1 MNERLEINIG
11 TTSLPGYYIDYHTTI
26 RLASPSPI
34 TMEAYRYGGICI
46 RTREDWNDQTAEML
60 TSEGLSRDEAD
71 GSRAPLVLLPRE
83 SRKRKGLYP
92 NRCLPFQP
100 ELSWAFTRM
109 GQNSQQACRW
119 RHVEFLTDQAEGI
132 HIGTR

>member
-71 GSRAPLVLLPRE
+71 GSRARWCYYQGKPE
-83 SRKRKGLYP
+83 TKRP
-92 NRCLPFQP
+92 V
-100 ELSWAFTRM
+100 S
-109 GQNSQQACRW
+109 
-119 RHVEFLTDQAEGI
+119 
-132 HIGTR
+132 

>member
-1 MNERLEINIG
+1 MNERLKINIG

-71 GSRAPLVLLPRE
+71 GSRARWCYYQGKAGNEKACILIVA
-83 SRKRKGLYP
+83 S
-92 NRCLPFQP
+92 FQP
-100 ELSWAFTRM
+100 ELS
-109 GQNSQQACRW
+109 
-119 RHVEFLTDQAEGI
+119 
-132 HIGTR
+132 